1 MLGFLLL
8 GKNSDLA
15 FWEVMQLARRR
26 GEGVK
31 RVSERFVLVESSD
44 MRFYARLAYTR
55 VFGVFRFFFRRFSEL
70 PCKVAESG
78 LRREIARLSSFYV
91 RSFPKSRS
99 VERRVGWYLDGN
111 ARSDS
116 PNVVRVV
123 RAGNA
128 YAVLFPS
135 VEIRGQIF
143 SQRDARRRPFF
154 HPTAMNARDARMLV
168 NLSAVLPGERFLD
181 PFCGTGAL
189 LIEAALVG
197 AEAVGID
204 ADPRMVEG
212 ARRNLAFFCVSGKVI
227 YGDARALEGKYD
239 AIATDP
245 PYGRS
250 SKVLGSD
257 IRRLYTDAFSSMHGV
272 LKRGRY
278 CVVVGAE
285 DLSSF
290 LERAGFY
297 VMHVGN
303 WYVHKNLTRRVHICR
318 A

>member
-1 MLGFLLL
+1 MLGVFLS
-8 GKNSDLA
+8 GKNTDLA
-15 FWEVMQLARRR
+15 FWEVLQLSRRR
-26 GEGVK
+26 GERVK
-31 RVSERFVLVESSD
+31 RISERFLLIGSD
-44 MRFYARLAYTR
+44 DMGFYSRLAYTH
-55 VFGVFRFFFRRFSEL
+55 VLGVFRFFFRRFSEI
-70 PCKVAESG
+70 PRKIAESG
-78 LRREIARLSSFYV
+78 LRREIAGLSSFYV

-123 RAGNA
+123 RAGDG

-135 VEIRGQIF
+135 MEISNREF
-143 SQRDARRRPFF
+143 SSRDARKRPFF

-197 AEAVGID
+197 ARVFGVD
-204 ADPRMVEG
+204 ADMAMVEG
-212 ARRNLAFFCVSGKVI
+212 ARKNLAFFGLSGTVLH
-227 YGDARALEGKYD
+227 GDARILEGEYD

-250 SKVLGSD
+250 SKVVGTDL
-257 IRRLYTDAFSSMHGV
+257 RRLYMDAFSSMHDV

-285 DLSSF
+285 DLSPL

-303 WYVHKNLTRRVHICR
+303 WYVHKSLTRRVHICR
-318 A
+318 V